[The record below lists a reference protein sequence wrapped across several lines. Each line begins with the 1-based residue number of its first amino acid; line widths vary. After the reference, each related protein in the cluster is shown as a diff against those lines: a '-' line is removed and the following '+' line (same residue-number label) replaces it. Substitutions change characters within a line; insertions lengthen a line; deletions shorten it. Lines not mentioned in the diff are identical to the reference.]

1 MLPNDAVFCKEC
13 GVRMGQAL
21 TNSKRNRAVLIAI
34 VLAAAIIAVGGYAV
48 WHSSTHKEVGVDV
61 TIAADGWG
69 DGSSPVPFTI
79 TDTDLDGKQVSK
91 TVCLNPSDGSIQLQR
106 GTYTIAAAGS
116 PVTSAGGIFTY
127 PSDILNVTVDKDGA
141 HVGEQSLDKATFAY
155 TAIAP
160 ENVSDA
166 QLQAI
171 TDWMAA
177 AGIDSAKASAWVESA
192 RAARSSRQSEVAASQ
207 AASQASTGNSSSSSS
222 GSTSGTSDTS
232 SSSTSSGTKT
242 YTLDSDPSTV
252 LTLNMSSMT
261 FDVTRSGSTVESGRI
276 MTEDEVKTCRSAAVS
291 GYNEGAYGT
300 DCLLMPSSTGTD
312 MSLVMSGNKATFEG
326 YVHFSAE
333 TKTYDGPWTLS

>member
-1 MLPNDAVFCKEC
+1 MAWAWAIRLAVDRGNTVFCPKCGAMLPNDAVFCKEC

-34 VLAAAIIAVGGYAV
+34 VLAAAIIAAGGYAV

-192 RAARSSRQSEVAASQ
+192 RAARSSRQSEVAADRQFVEFVIRFNERHFRHIFKFDQLRDEDVYLGQRSLH
-207 AASQASTGNSSSSSS
+207 SSNSEHVQH
-222 GSTSGTSDTS
+222 D
-232 SSSTSSGTKT
+232 
-242 YTLDSDPSTV
+242 
-252 LTLNMSSMT
+252 
-261 FDVTRSGSTVESGRI
+261 I
-276 MTEDEVKTCRSAAVS
+276 
-291 GYNEGAYGT
+291 
-300 DCLLMPSSTGTD
+300 
-312 MSLVMSGNKATFEG
+312 
-326 YVHFSAE
+326 
-333 TKTYDGPWTLS
+333 